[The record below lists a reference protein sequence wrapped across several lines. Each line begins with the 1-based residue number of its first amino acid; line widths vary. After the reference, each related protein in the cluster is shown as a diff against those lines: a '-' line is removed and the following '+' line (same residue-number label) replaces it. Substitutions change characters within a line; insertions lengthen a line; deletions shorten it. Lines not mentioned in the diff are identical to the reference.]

1 MKKIGL
7 LFLLLSVSL
16 VELSA
21 EVAKVDYQVI
31 PMPKE
36 VIVDSSKVFVL
47 SDGMGLAFDASDEE
61 IYRNAQF
68 LRQWVKE
75 MTGIELNLTPND
87 TKAAVRMSLGLA
99 SKKEAYSLTVK

>member
-47 SDGMGLAFDASDEE
+47 SDGMGLADASDEE
-61 IYRNAQF
+61 SSCKNEPWF
-68 LRQWVKE
+68 SFKE
-75 MTGIELNLTPND
+75 
-87 TKAAVRMSLGLA
+87 RGL
-99 SKKEAYSLTVK
+99 

>member
-61 IYRNAQF
+61 SSCKNEPWF
-68 LRQWVKE
+68 SFKE
-75 MTGIELNLTPND
+75 
-87 TKAAVRMSLGLA
+87 RGL
-99 SKKEAYSLTVK
+99 